1 MGRGAP
7 RFGGWAVGVEG
18 RRAGGVA
25 PRRVR
30 GAPRGPEAA
39 VAFTPPPRPSDAL
52 SPAGASECTLQ

>member
-18 RRAGGVA
+18 RRAGGAA
-25 PRRVR
+25 PLRVR

-52 SPAGASECTLQ
+52 AGWGL